1 MMLEIIHLHAKVEE
15 KAVLNGI
22 DLKIPAGEVHAVMGP
37 NGAGKS
43 TLSNILA
50 GREGYSISEGQ
61 VRFLGKDLLAM
72 PAEERAREGLFL
84 GFQHPAE
91 IPGVPMKYF
100 LRTCVNAIRKARG
113 LPEFDAFDFLS
124 LLKEKAGVVDF
135 DEVLLNRAV
144 NTGFSGGEKKRSE
157 VLQLLL
163 LEPKFIMLD
172 EPDSGLDVDALRIVA
187 KGINT
192 MRSPERAML
201 LITHHQRLLEY
212 IEPDVVHILID
223 GRIAQ
228 SGGMELA
235 REIDQKGYSWLEALT

>member
-1 MMLEIIHLHAKVEE
+1 MMLEIINLHAKVEE
-15 KAVLNGI
+15 KPVLNGI
-22 DLKIPAGEVHAVMGP
+22 DLNIPAGEVHAVMGP

-50 GREGYSISEGQ
+50 GREGYTISEGQ

-100 LRTCVNAIRKARG
+100 LRTYVNAIRKANG
-113 LPEFDAFDFLS
+113 LPEFDAFDFLK
-124 LLKEKAGVVDF
+124 LLKEKMDTLKMESSFAGRY
-135 DEVLLNRAV
+135 LND
-144 NTGFSGGEKKRSE
+144 GFSGGEKKRSV
-157 VLQLLL
+157 VLQMLL

-212 IEPDVVHILID
+212 IEPDVVHILMD
-223 GRIAQ
+223 GRIVQ

-235 REIDQKGYSWLEALT
+235 REIDQKGYSWLEALA